1 MAASINASSI
11 SNGIVASGDA
21 SGILALQG
29 NGTTGLTINAS
40 GKLIVPNIALGTA
53 SAGMLEYDGTTHYF
67 TPSGTQRG
75 VVPGQQM
82 YILNT
87 AYTGTNATGNQS
99 MFGLTNGVTLA
110 ANTVYRFEILW
121 MPYKT
126 AGTTAYTVS
135 VGFSGTATNNL
146 IAWDCIFNG
155 SSSYNVSDTT
165 PSYTAGTQTTPFAI
179 TPSLSSANFYSE
191 YKITGTISVNA
202 GGTFNPI
209 YALSAAP
216 GGAYTT
222 APGSYMLIYPVGAAG
237 ANVSVGTW
245 S

>member
-1 MAASINASSI
+1 MAYGTAFVDAITSSGNLNI
-11 SNGIVASGDA
+11 SGNVAANTLNLDS
-21 SGILALQG
+21 Q
-29 NGTTGLTINAS
+29 T
-40 GKLIVPNIALGTA
+40 LGTA
-53 SAGMLEYDGTTHYF
+53 TPGRFEYNGTAPYF
-67 TPSGTQRG
+67 TASGTQRG

-82 YILNT
+82 YVLNT

-110 ANTVYRFEILW
+110 ASTVYRFEILW

-135 VGFSGTATNNL
+135 VGFGGTATTNW
-146 IAWDCIFNG
+146 IAYDVIYNG
-155 SSSYNVSDTT
+155 DPTYNVPDTT
-165 PSYTAGTQTTPFAI
+165 PSYTAGTQTTPFVI
-179 TPSLSSANFYSE
+179 TPSLSTASFYSE

-222 APGSYMLIYPVGAAG
+222 TPGSYMLIYPVGASG
-237 ANVSVGTW
+237 SNISVGTW

>member
-40 GKLIVPNIALGTA
+40 GKLVVPNIALGTA

-82 YILNT
+82 FVLNST
-87 AYTGTNATGNQS
+87 VTGTNATGNQT
-99 MFGLTNGVTLA
+99 MFGLTNGVTLSA
-110 ANTVYRFEILW
+110 STVYRFEILW

-126 AGTTAYTVS
+126 AGTTSHTIS
-135 VGFSGTATNNL
+135 VGFGGTVTNNWMAYDV
-146 IAWDCIFNG
+146 IWNADPT
-155 SSSYNVSDTT
+155 YNVPDGS
-165 PSYTAGTQTTPFAI
+165 PYYTAGTQMTPFVV
-179 TPSLSSANFYSE
+179 TNSESAAGMSHV
-191 YKITGTISVNA
+191 IRVSGTISVNA

-222 APGSYMLIYPVGAAG
+222 AAGSYFSIYPIGASG
-237 ANVSVGTW
+237 SNINVGTW